1 VCGGQGA
8 APLQGLGHAEHR
20 HGLLAYTLANVG
32 ALKDGLAKG
41 EQLLLAAL

>member
-1 VCGGQGA
+1 MFGAQGA
-8 APLQGLGHAEHR
+8 APLKGLGHAE
-20 HGLLAYTLANVG
+20 LLAYTLANVG